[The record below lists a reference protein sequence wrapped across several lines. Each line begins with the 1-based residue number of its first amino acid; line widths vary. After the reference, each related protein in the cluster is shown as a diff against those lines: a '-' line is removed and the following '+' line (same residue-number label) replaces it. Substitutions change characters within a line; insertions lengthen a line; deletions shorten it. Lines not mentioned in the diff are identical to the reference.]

1 MKTVKQLIQAKGGA
15 VHAIAPEQKVFEAL
29 RLMAEKDVG
38 ALVVMTGNALVGI
51 LSERDYARKVI
62 LLGKSSHDLAVRD
75 IMTERVVTIHPAQTV
90 DDCMA
95 LMTARRIRH
104 LPVVENDR
112 LLGILSIGD
121 LVKAVIAEQGETIR
135 QLESYIHS

>member
-104 LPVVENDR
+104 LPLVENDR

>member
-1 MKTVKQLIQAKGGA
+1 MKTVKQLLQAKGGA
-15 VHAIAPEQKVFEAL
+15 VHGIAPEATVFEAL
-29 RLMAEKDVG
+29 RLMADKDVG
-38 ALVVMTGNALVGI
+38 ALVVLSGNALAGI

-62 LLGKSSHDLAVRD
+62 LLGKSSHDLAVRE
-75 IMTERVVTIHPAQTV
+75 IMTERVVTVHPAQTV

-104 LPVVENDR
+104 LPVLENDR

-121 LVKAVIAEQGETIR
+121 LVKAVIAEQGETIK